1 MIWSL
6 KIYLYAGILI
16 LGAWFKLLQV
26 KRKLNH
32 SGTAVTMDQIFAT
45 PKDVSQKIINKT
57 NSDVH
62 VTGREKLPDGPVLVV
77 ANHQGLFDIL
87 ALLGHLGKP
96 IGFIAKKEI
105 NKLPVVSSWMEL
117 LHCVFID
124 RGDRRQ
130 SVKAINQGIANL
142 KEGHSIVIFPEGTRG
157 KGNKLNTFK
166 SGSLRLATKANVPI
180 VPVAIDGTHQ
190 LLEEG
195 NGMVGTSTITLTIND
210 PIYPDD
216 YQDKKHGELAAE
228 LQMVIEQALYSKR
241 TAKRV
246 EASSDTMPITE

>member
-1 MIWSL
+1 MFRSL
-6 KIYLYAGILI
+6 KIYLYAGMLI
-16 LGAWFKLLQV
+16 IGAWFKLLHV

-32 SGTAVTMDQIFAT
+32 SGAAVRMDQIFAT

-57 NSDVH
+57 NSDVD
-62 VTGREKLPDGPVLVV
+62 VTGKEKLPDGPVLVV

-105 NKLPVVSSWMEL
+105 KKLPVVSSWMEL

-130 SVKAINQGIANL
+130 SIKAINQGIANL

-190 LLEEG
+190 LLEAG
-195 NGMVGTSTITLTIND
+195 RGRVGTSTITLAIND
-210 PIYPDD
+210 PIYPSD
-216 YQDKKHGELAAE
+216 YQDKKHSELAGE
-228 LQMVIEQALYSKR
+228 LQMVIEQSLQSNQRAGKS
-241 TAKRV
+241 V
-246 EASSDTMPITE
+246 ESGETIPVIE